1 MGKKTAWIFTTSS
14 LMAADTGEN
23 EFSDVATSL
32 RLGEVTGKKIKS
44 QEVTSNITWQIIFL
58 SAILLAF

>member
-1 MGKKTAWIFTTSS
+1 MDFYIFKSYGG
-14 LMAADTGEN
+14 DTGEN